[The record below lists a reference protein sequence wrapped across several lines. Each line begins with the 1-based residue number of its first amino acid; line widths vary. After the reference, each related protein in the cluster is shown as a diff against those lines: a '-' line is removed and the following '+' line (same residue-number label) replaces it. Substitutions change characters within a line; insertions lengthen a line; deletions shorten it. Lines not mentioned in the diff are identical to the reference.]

1 VEFPVFSDIPHLLAP
16 VVVDTQKTVNAL
28 KWSVSEM
35 ERRFELLASV
45 KARDIGAFN
54 SSKKIVDEHGPL
66 PYIVIVIDELADL
79 MASRGKDIEALVVR
93 LAQMARAV
101 GIHLVLA
108 TQRPSVEVITGLIK
122 ANITSRIAFQVASQ
136 VDSRTVLDMSGA
148 EKLLGNGDML
158 YLSGDA
164 SKPRRVQGAYITDK
178 EVRRVADYLRE
189 EGIKIKDAEP
199 SESTVSIN
207 PEVNIS
213 EKMTP
218 LDFEDTTNAT
228 DDELY
233 EEAHALVIQAQK
245 ASSSLLQRR
254 LRVGYARAARLMDML
269 EENGVIGPGEGAK
282 PRDVYIG
289 REEEA

>member
-1 VEFPVFSDIPHLLAP
+1 
-16 VVVDTQKTVNAL
+16 
-28 KWSVSEM
+28 
-35 ERRFELLASV
+35 
-45 KARDIGAFN
+45 
-54 SSKKIVDEHGPL
+54 
-66 PYIVIVIDELADL
+66 
-79 MASRGKDIEALVVR
+79 
-93 LAQMARAV
+93 MARAV

-189 EGIKIKDAEP
+189 EGMKIREAEP
-199 SESTVSIN
+199 AELISNTN
-207 PEVNIS
+207 PVGDIS
-213 EKMTP
+213 EKISP
-218 LDFEDTTNAT
+218 LDFEDSVNAT

-233 EEAHALVIQAQK
+233 EQAQGLVIQAQK

-289 REEEA
+289 REEEGELNVKIKMTND